1 LFALNAIPDS
11 AIVYEGSITA
21 PEFGKKVNLAVQ
33 NGVEPRII
41 ILNPTLDLSLK
52 NIKSREMEIG
62 RGVKKEE
69 VVAKYADL
77 YENMHLLF
85 KQLRDE
91 NPELRK
97 NKYPIEFQIYNKE
110 TNIPTDL
117 SVSYDLED
125 LYHGTREDISKEY
138 DKLIKN
144 YTINDEER

>member
-1 LFALNAIPDS
+1 MFALNAIPDS

-97 NKYPIEFQIYNKE
+97 NKYPIEFQIYIHLFLGYLDYNTFPLGFYKYNVV
-110 TNIPTDL
+110 TYNQIGL
-117 SVSYDLED
+117 HYAFFSYQ
-125 LYHGTREDISKEY
+125 
-138 DKLIKN
+138 
-144 YTINDEER
+144 